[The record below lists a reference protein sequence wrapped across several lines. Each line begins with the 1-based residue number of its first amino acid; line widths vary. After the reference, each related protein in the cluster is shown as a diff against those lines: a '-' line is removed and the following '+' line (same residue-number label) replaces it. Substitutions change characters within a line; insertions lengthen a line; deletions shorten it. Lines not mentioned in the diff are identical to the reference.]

1 QARSRETKS
10 FCASTIL
17 PDGPLVQ
24 NVAVSEASLGG
35 LNDAFCE
42 APAVHHGPAKVDSRK
57 VVAWTSPSAT
67 GRTSEQTQIKRE
79 WTMWHEEA
87 TGGQRAKVAKSRRQ
101 AIARV
106 DKREPKQARANFY
119 RHRRSIHKLNSANVC
134 EMCGRLCDNQ
144 DELVAH
150 TSNDHPQFLDVLLR
164 KLEAKRAR
172 YAKYSART
180 DTDDMDD
187 AAEAVV
193 EIKEEVLSE
202 NGAKEEERKRQRS
215 SSPPASSKKG
225 RTGRRT
231 YTCAEC
237 SLVTK
242 WPREFLSHRKD
253 VHGDRIT
260 IHDCPFCEYASKQ
273 PQKLQ
278 RHCNIVHKK
287 EMNGE
292 DPKDFLRAVVTPEKP
307 PQKVNPPP
315 GFKCSSC
322 TFQARS
328 RVLVEEHE
336 KTAHLKRRFYRCQQ
350 CGYMCHEKGR
360 YTRHLRFHSL
370 PKIKCQLCDFQTCY
384 KWNMDRHLKYHA
396 SDGEFR
402 CDRCGFTTMS
412 RKSLTAHCLHH
423 HNENLKEISDSDA
436 DKTQEI
442 ENPEDDED
450 DDRLM
455 IDEDAEEDD
464 ALQPP
469 LKMTLKRSGD
479 TATVESTRSA
489 MQKCRYCPQK
499 TTWPSEM
506 KKHEAT
512 HFKMTKKHGC
522 PLCHIRFDHLE
533 HLETHVMND
542 HQEEDEHSADTSSAG
557 IATVRTTSTPIII
570 ELGKSEELNSRA
582 SFSGS
587 SQALDISIKSKQPMQ
602 TCGSCGYT
610 TRWISELRKHELVHG
625 NLKPFKCTY
634 CSYTSRWKGDMTRHV
649 FRMHKENSGGCESQE
664 GDVEQ
669 SKSSHVLRFLLS
681 QPKNA
686 DHDYDSKP
694 VEAEISKVTERS
706 ASRHQSSH
714 QPGTPSGKVVQKYK
728 CPQCSFLTRTASRFH
743 VHMIQHL
750 NKRPFMCS
758 ACNYRS
764 NWQWDVNKHIKT
776 KSAYDTSHKKADLV
790 VMDETGFKNY
800 SKYKVHLVDVEET
813 SRGDR
818 ILQPAPSAKDVADED
833 ETENIV
839 VTPDILYG
847 DQDDQD
853 PGAVAAEQG
862 GNQQLLN
869 CGHCSFSHADRKV
882 IVTHLGSHTGVKP
895 YRCRLCDFVSKWY
908 HIVLMHVRHRHNTGP
923 RDIESRVSYVEEGGT
938 FRLAEDDDQPAP
950 AVPQG
955 PVEESK
961 IFRCSA
967 CPYRCSKV
975 CHMEFHMKQHVP
987 KEGAIYKCPHCPYYV
1002 NIKKTLAR
1010 HMKLH
1015 EAEGQQ
1021 QPLESMPYQMPL
1033 KMDMKKHTCDYCP
1046 YTSDNKTQYLYH
1058 KQFHRPNKNAPYK
1071 CTHCTYWSTHSHLMA
1086 QHQKIH
1092 RIGEANGMPQR
1103 TPDGTPYSGGIQ
1115 AMTTMVNGTARR
1127 MFKCR
1132 FCPLTNKRRAN
1143 VKVHERMHMGSK
1155 GAKFQCV
1162 LCSYRC
1168 NNTGVLASHMKLHKA
1183 ENPSLDLNR
1192 MKTFCENLNS
1202 LTERPVVVKQGV
1214 CDVTQSLSSV
1224 SSANKM
1230 KPSPRKKIFS
1240 YFCDKCPAMFKSHT
1254 DLDTHRT
1261 YHSSSHLYPC
1271 HLCDYR
1277 ARHKPHLHKHLLVH
1291 TPEYAERQNGFTL
1304 AEIRSQ
1310 DRSQQQASASTPVTL
1325 TLATADQ
1332 MLLLE
1337 EAETR
1342 AFVDSGSQALKL
1354 HRCSR
1359 CPATF
1364 QKATTLDYHVG
1375 LHGSPG
1381 VYACHFCNYAANSSA
1396 NVSAHTH
1403 LHYRGAL
1410 KQKQPP
1416 KMFSCDKCPA
1426 SFSKYNRFESHLTLH
1441 GRKERFCCT
1450 HCDYSV
1456 KFAANLVK
1464 HRKLHEK
1471 TPAPET
1477 GEPTAKPT
1485 PAMPSLVTA
1494 PNIQEP
1500 SEKVVQL
1507 NTMTPMLDIEAKVT
1521 QAPAEEKRIY
1531 VCSRCP
1537 YTYHRR
1543 DTVANHLRRHGAS
1556 DGSACSFCDYRAA
1569 HVSMLRDHVKC
1580 HFQPARHNKPQAFMK
1595 CDTFEVWSSDGDG
1608 ARLLL
1613 FRDGGSGSYFPE
1625 HVGELDDE
1633 EVSSLSP
1640 MPSSSTSSSP
1650 STSSSAS
1657 SASAHSPGLPLQ
1669 KEELPEVSIKQKT
1682 DDVIAASKETLDDL
1696 VSNVVV
1702 LNDTKD
1708 DLLQNCN
1715 TQVVNIVVL
1724 DNSGRSADE
1733 HGASEIHG
1741 TTDVHEAV
1749 HLEGREESVLEKDEG
1764 KGESA
1769 QDLFN
1774 RICNPG
1780 GIEFDDVED
1789 DKEVYVDSVDED
1801 VDEIECET
1809 VALVDNIEEEEISV
1823 LEDEQEEHLESP
1835 SKRQDLKDEPIENDL
1850 GEVDEKESL
1859 ENKAVDEEKLAENKC
1874 GVKQETRYISEAVL
1888 TRDPSFLEDGNAEVV
1903 DDSCT
1908 DVPGDVH
1915 QACKSGT
1922 VQTVENLYV
1931 PSNTSV
1937 EDHSRDQLPAYSNGA
1952 ELRGNLAH
1960 ASGEFMEIEEVFRKD
1975 IFSEDSS
1982 QVQLEVFS
1990 NSKEFEHL
1998 DEASRDSAKE
2008 LESVKYMDQPIQ
2020 CFTEVEL
2027 AGNLKDSVQDS
2038 VEEDEPVGKSHQ
2050 LLPGFFSEDG
2060 PAGDRNMQG
2069 FVKEVPGTNLDQ
2081 LPSALVNVEEA
2092 VNQPAHFVQ
2101 DIVEEE
2107 VLADNI
2113 DCLAHAFVDKE
2124 QQPVHD
2130 LGPMGQDIVNGQEP
2144 VGTSKQLAK
2153 DFVDEVEPV
2162 GDLGQVEE
2170 EVVSEEDHAENLDQ
2184 QVLECLHHPTRG
2196 LEPLEQEVTSQGELA
2211 GVFGHAV
2218 QEVEEPAGN
2227 HPVGNLAK
2235 AEGPAKDFGQALQGL
2250 VEENRPAEDLNL
2262 LVQKHIV
2269 EEVGPTENF
2278 DIPAQKH
2285 VIEQPVASRNR
2296 DDSPSPSKVVCLQT
2310 SKELKVPG
2318 DLKKLQGD
2326 ATHLA
2331 IFQVQCEQS
2340 SETDSSGVE
2349 NESSV
2354 KPKDSV
2360 KETARPSVLSKADEV
2375 VLVPQDV
2382 FEMQSPTI
2390 QTPGPPDAEPSM
2402 EVKHVSVLFTAAG
2415 SH

>member
-1 QARSRETKS
+1 MAVYNCDSCGFVGKNRKHLANHVALNHSTRVYRCTLCS
-10 FCASTIL
+10 FVTRY
-17 PDGPLVQ
+17 Q
-24 NVAVSEASLGG
+24 
-35 LNDAFCE
+35 
-42 APAVHHGPAKVDSRK
+42 
-57 VVAWTSPSAT
+57 
-67 GRTSEQTQIKRE
+67 
-79 WTMWHEEA
+79 
-87 TGGQRAKVAKSRRQ
+87 
-101 AIARV
+101 
-106 DKREPKQARANFY
+106 ANFY

-172 YAKYSART
+172 YAKYTART
-180 DTDDMDD
+180 DTDDLDD

-193 EIKEEVLSE
+193 EVKEEVLSE

-307 PQKVNPPP
+307 PQKVNPLP

-336 KTAHLKRRFYRCQQ
+336 KTTHLKRRFYRCQQ

-436 DKTQEI
+436 DKTQEM

-557 IATVRTTSTPIII
+557 IAAVRTTSTPIII

-853 PGAVAAEQG
+853 PRAVAAEQG

-938 FRLAEDDDQPAP
+938 FRLAEDDDQFAP

-1033 KMDMKKHTCDYCP
+1033 KIDMKKHTCDYCP

-1092 RIGEANGMPQR
+1092 RIGEANGMPQH

-1214 CDVTQSLSSV
+1214 CDMTQSLSSV
-1224 SSANKM
+1224 SSVNKM

-1310 DRSQQQASASTPVTL
+1310 DRSQQQASAGTPATS

-1569 HVSMLRDHVKC
+1569 HVSTLRDHVKC

-1682 DDVIAASKETLDDL
+1682 DDVIAASKEALDDL

-1835 SKRQDLKDEPIENDL
+1835 SKRQDLKDELIENDL

-1859 ENKAVDEEKLAENKC
+1859 ENKAVDEEKL
-1874 GVKQETRYISEAVL
+1874 
-1888 TRDPSFLEDGNAEVV
+1888 
-1903 DDSCT
+1903 
-1908 DVPGDVH
+1908 
-1915 QACKSGT
+1915 
-1922 VQTVENLYV
+1922 VEN
-1931 PSNTSV
+1931 
-1937 EDHSRDQLPAYSNGA
+1937 
-1952 ELRGNLAH
+1952 
-1960 ASGEFMEIEEVFRKD
+1960 
-1975 IFSEDSS
+1975 SS
-1982 QVQLEVFS
+1982 QVELEVFS

-2020 CFTEVEL
+2020 CFTEEVEL

-2038 VEEDEPVGKSHQ
+2038 VEEDEPVGKSHR

-2060 PAGDRNMQG
+2060 PAGDRNMQD
-2069 FVKEVPGTNLDQ
+2069 FVKEVPGTNLDH

-2092 VNQPAHFVQ
+2092 VNQPAQFVQ

-2113 DCLAHAFVDKE
+2113 DCLAHAFVDKG
-2124 QQPVHD
+2124 QQPVQD

-2144 VGTSKQLAK
+2144 EGTSEQLAK

-2196 LEPLEQEVTSQGELA
+2196 LEPPEQEVTSQGELA
-2211 GVFGHAV
+2211 GVFGHAI

-2235 AEGPAKDFGQALQGL
+2235 AEGSAKDFGQALQSI

-2262 LVQKHIV
+2262 LMQKHIV
-2269 EEVGPTENF
+2269 EEVRPTEDF
-2278 DIPAQKH
+2278 DIPAQKR
-2285 VIEQPVASRNR
+2285 VIEEHVASRNR
-2296 DDSPSPSKVVCLQT
+2296 DDSPSPSKVACLRT

-2326 ATHLA
+2326 ATDLA
-2331 IFQVQCEQS
+2331 ILQVQCEQS
-2340 SETDSSGVE
+2340 SETDSGGVE
-2349 NESSV
+2349 NKSGV

-2360 KETARPSVLSKADEV
+2360 KETARASVLSKADEV